1 MDDGHGYALP
11 NITDNVIAPKINQS
25 TMQVHP
31 VLSLTAL
38 VVGST
43 FGGAAGMIV
52 ALPLVAVIK
61 SLFIFY
67 FETRTG
73 EQIVSYEGALFRG
86 APFRDAQA
94 TRFLLLTRWETT
106 VS

>member
-1 MDDGHGYALP
+1 
-11 NITDNVIAPKINQS
+11 
-25 TMQVHP
+25 MQVHP
-31 VLSLTAL
+31 VPSLTAL
-38 VVGST
+38 VDGST

-86 APFRDAQA
+86 APFRDATGQPGPCLRRA
-94 TRFLLLTRWETT
+94 GR
-106 VS
+106 